1 LLMDPTLSRGD
12 QARAAI
18 LDAARHLFVT
28 RGYHGTSMR
37 AIAQAAGGRSVAGLY
52 NHFATK
58 EAIFVALIAERN
70 PYDVLFG
77 MLEEALANAH
87 TLADFVHAALRQVL
101 RVLPQHYDFLQL
113 AQIDLREFGGKN
125 IAHLLQHA
133 AFPRLLDLLRRVQT
147 LPDAAQLDDLVWIR
161 TLASLVIGFLVT
173 EQMAPA
179 GLFGDLSTDEWAARL
194 ADIVLYGLRGPRG
207 G

>member
-1 LLMDPTLSRGD
+1 MDPRLSKGD
-12 QARAAI
+12 QARADI

-58 EAIFVALIAERN
+58 EAIFIALIAERN
-70 PYDVLFG
+70 PYDILFG
-77 MLEEALANAH
+77 VLEDALADAH
-87 TLADFVHAALRQVL
+87 TLADFVHTALREVL

-125 IAHLLQHA
+125 IAHLLQHSV
-133 AFPRLLDLLRRVQT
+133 FPRLLDLLRRVQA
-147 LPDAAQLDDLVWIR
+147 LPDTTWLDSLVWVRI
-161 TLASLVIGFLVT
+161 LASLVIGFVIT
-173 EQMAPA
+173 EQLAPT
-179 GLFGDLSTDEWAARL
+179 GLFGDLSTDEWAAHL
-194 ADIVLYGLRGPRG
+194 ADVLLYGCLGPRAE
-207 G
+207 

>member
-1 LLMDPTLSRGD
+1 MDSPASRGD

-70 PYDVLFG
+70 PYNVLFG
-77 MLEEALANAH
+77 VLEDALAGAL
-87 TLADFVHAALRQVL
+87 TLADFVHTALREVL
-101 RVLPQHYDFLQL
+101 RILPQYYDFLQL

-125 IAHLLQHA
+125 IAHLLRHS
-133 AFPRLLDLLRRVQT
+133 AFPRLLDLLHRVQT
-147 LPDAAQLDDLVWIR
+147 LPDAAQLDSLVWIR
-161 TLASLVIGFLVT
+161 TLASLVLGFLVT
-173 EQMAPA
+173 EQLAPA
-179 GLFGDLSTDEWAARL
+179 GLFGDLNTDEWAERL
-194 ADIVLYGLRGPRG
+194 ADIVLYGFLGRHGD
-207 G
+207 